1 MKEKIKD
8 FFLKHKNLCI
18 IIKLLLL
25 FLVILG
31 SCSLGYDLG
40 GQYNNSS
47 QIEEKQANRRNAS
60 YNDFSGFEN
69 IDAVAVVDDD
79 GPFALLTEEI
89 TIAPSYN
96 FSDIVGTMNDYY
108 VENNLESDYYLIEL
122 TNFIPFT
129 ARLIG
134 FTFTGFYRL
143 DYILTTNE
151 VLPYEVGNI
160 NAFNTGLFPDI
171 GTVKFIKLY
180 ATPTYLEL
188 PTNGYQLTLT
198 YQSDYQ
204 IGYNEGYNAGYDRG
218 VQVGVNQVVQ
228 YPNNFQ
234 LYTQQQLQQAVQD
247 AINDTTNPL
256 RNIWPIIRNGADAV
270 SAVLEIQIL
279 PGLPISGIIG
289 IFIGVPLLLWAF
301 KALAA

>member
-8 FFLKHKNLCI
+8 FFHNHKNLCFT
-18 IIKLLLL
+18 IKLLLL

-40 GQYNNSS
+40 SKYQNSS

-69 IDAVAVVDDD
+69 IDAVAVIDDD
-79 GPFALLTEEI
+79 GPFALFTEEI

-96 FSDIVGTMNDYY
+96 FSDIVGRMNDYY
-108 VENNLESDYYLIEL
+108 VDNNLESDYYWIEL
-122 TNFIPFT
+122 TNFTPFT

-143 DYILTTNE
+143 DYILTDNS
-151 VLPYEVGNI
+151 VLPYEVGNV
-160 NAFNTGLFPDI
+160 NAYYSGVFPDT
-171 GTVKFIKLY
+171 GSVKFIKLY

-188 PTNGYQLTLT
+188 PTNGYQLTLS
-198 YQSDYQ
+198 YQSDYDV
-204 IGYNEGYNAGYDRG
+204 GYNEGFNAGYDRG
-218 VQVGVNQVVQ
+218 VQVGLNQVLQ
-228 YPNNFQ
+228 DPNNYQ
-234 LYTQQQLQQAVQD
+234 LYTQQQLQQAVQNALD
-247 AINDTTNPL
+247 DSTNPL